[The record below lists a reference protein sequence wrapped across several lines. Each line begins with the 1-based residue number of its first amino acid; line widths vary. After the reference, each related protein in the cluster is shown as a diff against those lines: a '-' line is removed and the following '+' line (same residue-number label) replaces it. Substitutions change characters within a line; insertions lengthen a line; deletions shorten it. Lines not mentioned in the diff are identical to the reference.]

1 MRALVRLAT
10 LDGARAAVDVVL
22 SSWADGEPPE
32 GGDQRNGHHPP
43 DDPAHRIAQESAAY
57 LPVKVVDRAV
67 VVDLHHTAGADFA
80 TGIQRVTR
88 EASRRW
94 VQAADPVLV
103 GWRTDLS
110 AMRLLSPD
118 EQTRALN
125 GGPAVDP
132 PEVDT
137 LVVPWRSTYILRSW
151 RPRSPAPTGSSPWRL
166 AWPPHST

>member
-1 MRALVRLAT
+1 MACSRLGRRGTARRVDGGTAT
-10 LDGARAAVDVVL
+10 TGPTTRRIAV
-22 SSWADGEPPE
+22 
-32 GGDQRNGHHPP
+32 
-43 DDPAHRIAQESAAY
+43 AQESAAY

-67 VVDLHHTAGADFA
+67 VVDLHHTASADFA

-94 VQAADPVLV
+94 VQAADPALV

-118 EQTRALN
+118 EHTRALY

-137 LVVPWRSTYILRSW
+137 LVVPWRSTYVLPELAAEVTRADRVLS
-151 RPRSPAPTGSSPWRL
+151 RWRL
-166 AWPPHST
+166 ARPPHST